1 VDNFANALLSPSTK
15 SRSGPRRLLKV
26 RLLALTSQAVKYC
39 ACILRVDRD
48 VYCFYAP
55 FQESA
60 RLKEGEDDAQGAAYL
75 AYKVLIVDNQAT
87 RQKQFQ
93 FKAKSSSE
101 VILRLSLK
109 AVSVYPR
116 TSKTVPAITEIDYRS
131 LKAVTLKG
139 MDERSYAM

>member
-1 VDNFANALLSPSTK
+1 MHVFS
-15 SRSGPRRLLKV
+15 
-26 RLLALTSQAVKYC
+26 
-39 ACILRVDRD
+39 
-48 VYCFYAP
+48 
-55 FQESA
+55 QESA
-60 RLKEGEDDAQGAAYL
+60 RLKEEEDDAQGAAYL

-139 MDERSYAM
+139 MDERSFAMCAQNRTECAPYSIGVAFSTVRSTFSVTWHVPLEF